1 MNNNQN
7 NNQAEIIEESHPHH
21 SAKRLFI
28 IAAVFFAFTAT
39 ISAKTPEVKTPRNV
53 VALSKSVAEMWLLA
67 GGSLAGTTSDALE
80 LPDAENAVS
89 IGSLTN
95 ASLEAII
102 GLNSELVILTLDI
115 PLHKKLEENIRSLG
129 IKTYVADVKSF
140 SDYAKVMKDFTALT
154 GKSDLYKKNVTD
166 LYDEIEK
173 VIDSVQ
179 KSKIRQEEGQKK
191 TYLFM
196 RVSTAKNKVLKNHFG
211 NEIFMDLG
219 LLPIVDDNS
228 QLDEIS
234 MEALL
239 AADPDYIFVVAQGN
253 EEKAEEAFYKAYK
266 SNPAWNSL
274 KAVQNNKIIMLPKEL
289 FNYKPNARWAESYR
303 LIADFLNA

>member
-1 MNNNQN
+1 MNNNQ
-7 NNQAEIIEESHPHH
+7 IKKGHLPG
-21 SAKRLFI
+21 SAKELFI
-28 IAAVFFAFTAT
+28 IAAVFFAFTAST
-39 ISAKTPEVKTPRNV
+39 FAKAVKTKMPGKV

-67 GGSLAGTTSDALE
+67 GGSLAGTTSDGLE
-80 LPDAENAVS
+80 LADAKNTVS

-95 ASLEAII
+95 ASLEAIVA
-102 GLNSELVILTLDI
+102 LNPELVILTLDI
-115 PLHKKLEENIRSLG
+115 PLHKKLEENLRSLG

-140 SDYAKVMKDFTALT
+140 SDYANVMKDFTALT
-154 GKSDLYKKNVTD
+154 GKSNLYKKNVTD
-166 LYDEIEK
+166 LHNEIK
-173 VIDSVQ
+173 KIIDSVQ
-179 KSKIRQEEGQKK
+179 ASKKES
-191 TYLFM
+191 YLFM

-239 AADPDYIFVVAQGN
+239 AANPDYIFVVAQGN

-266 SNPAWNSL
+266 SNPAWKSL
-274 KAVQNNKIIMLPKEL
+274 KAVQNNKIIMLPKDL

-303 LIADFLNA
+303 LIADFLQTF

>member
-1 MNNNQN
+1 
-7 NNQAEIIEESHPHH
+7 
-21 SAKRLFI
+21 
-28 IAAVFFAFTAT
+28 
-39 ISAKTPEVKTPRNV
+39 
-53 VALSKSVAEMWLLA
+53 
-67 GGSLAGTTSDALE
+67 
-80 LPDAENAVS
+80 
-89 IGSLTN
+89 
-95 ASLEAII
+95 
-102 GLNSELVILTLDI
+102 
-115 PLHKKLEENIRSLG
+115 
-129 IKTYVADVKSF
+129 
-140 SDYAKVMKDFTALT
+140 MKDFTALT

-166 LYDEIEK
+166 LHDEIK
-173 VIDSVQ
+173 KIIDSVQ
-179 KSKIRQEEGQKK
+179 ASKKES
-191 TYLFM
+191 YLFM

-239 AADPDYIFVVAQGN
+239 VANPDYIFVVAQGN

-274 KAVQNNKIIMLPKEL
+274 KVVQNNKIIMLPKDL

-303 LIADFLNA
+303 LIADFLNE

>member
-39 ISAKTPEVKTPRNV
+39 ISAKSSEVKTPQNV

-80 LPDAENAVS
+80 LPEAENAVS

-95 ASLEAII
+95 ASLEAIVA
-102 GLNSELVILTLDI
+102 LNPELVILTLDI
-115 PLHKKLEENIRSLG
+115 PLHKKLEENLRSLG

-140 SDYAKVMKDFTALT
+140 SDYANVMKDFTALT

-166 LYDEIEK
+166 LHNEIK
-173 VIDSVQ
+173 KIIDSVQ
-179 KSKIRQEEGQKK
+179 ASKKES
-191 TYLFM
+191 YLFM

-228 QLDEIS
+228 QLDEIN

-239 AADPDYIFVVAQGN
+239 AANPDYIFVVAQGN

-274 KAVQNNKIIMLPKEL
+274 KAVQNNKIIMLPKDL

-303 LIADFLNA
+303 LIADFLQTF